1 MKYKMDTK
9 QVLIG
14 TIVWTVGLL
23 VPLAY
28 HATLVLGGKLLVGDF
43 GRNWIVWFYLVAMAI
58 VGGCLVVSG
67 FMRHDGRHE

>member
-23 VPLAY
+23 VPLGY
-28 HATLVLGGKLLVGDF
+28 HALLVLGDKLLVGDF
-43 GRNWIVWFYLVAMAI
+43 GRNWIIWPYLGAMTI
-58 VGGCLVVSG
+58 VGGCLVLQREVSSSV
-67 FMRHDGRHE
+67 